1 MIRHY
6 RNKEEGTDIVETI
19 EMTRA
24 ELDAALSV
32 ARETAYREAA
42 DDAFAHAEDYQRRPS
57 TRKVLVAHGERCLDS
72 AKGEARKRGG
82 A

>member
-1 MIRHY
+1 MKLIY
-6 RNKEEGTDIVETI
+6 RNNEEGTAIVEHV

-57 TRKVLVAHGERCLDS
+57 TRKALVAHGERCLNS
-72 AKGEARKRGG
+72 AKAEARKRGE

>member
-1 MIRHY
+1 MIRIY
-6 RNKEEGTDIVETI
+6 RNNEEGTAIVEHV

-42 DDAFAHAEDYQRRPS
+42 ADAQAHSCEGGTCQQ
-57 TRKVLVAHGERCLDS
+57 GECVP
-72 AKGEARKRGG
+72 
-82 A
+82 

>member
-1 MIRHY
+1 MIRIY
-6 RNKEEGTDIVETI
+6 RNNEEGTAIVEHV

-42 DDAFAHAEDYQRRPS
+42 AQDNRPGYTDMFEWCTEQADA
-57 TRKVLVAHGERCLDS
+57 
-72 AKGEARKRGG
+72 EARKRGEG
-82 A
+82 